1 MWVNKKKKK
10 SILIIGGFN
19 EARSLANSLIEKDYR
34 VTVVNKNYADCEKLA
49 EINKMNVIYG
59 DGSKKFILEDADAAS
74 CQVAIAL
81 TGSDETNLIIC
92 EMCKEFFHVEKTVSM
107 LNDPSKTDFFY
118 QMGIDRVVCA
128 LNMIT
133 NIMEENALMDEMMK
147 MIPLEEGRLH
157 IAETAILHN
166 LLRQWR
172 CHHPCQTVHQWKHAA
187 CLQWKPAAIHQA
199 FRRTPSGRLPEWI
212 PLQPYLIPPVSFYSL
227 FCILLSFL
235 QECFS
240 SFFKFSFFDLSLLST
255 RN

>member
-1 MWVNKKKKK
+1 M
-10 SILIIGGFN
+10 
-19 EARSLANSLIEKDYR
+19 
-34 VTVVNKNYADCEKLA
+34 
-49 EINKMNVIYG
+49 IYG

-157 IAETAILHN
+157 IAETAILRNSALIGKKLWELN
-166 LLRQWR
+166 LPKEIIIGCILRGDQ
-172 CHHPCQTVHQWKHAA
+172 
-187 CLQWKPAAIHQA
+187 
-199 FRRTPSGRLPEWI
+199 S
-212 PLQPYLIPPVSFYSL
+212 LIPRGDTVVKEGD
-227 FCILLSFL
+227 ILLMITSDKQKL
-235 QECFS
+235 NAVKELT
-240 SFFKFSFFDLSLLST
+240 K
-255 RN
+255 R

>member
-1 MWVNKKKKK
+1 MIV
-10 SILIIGGFN
+10 GGFH
-19 EARSLANSLIEKDYR
+19 EARSLANSLLEKEYR

-49 EINKMNVIYG
+49 EINKLNVIYG
-59 DGSKKFILEDADAAS
+59 DGSKKFILEDADADS

-81 TGSDETNLIIC
+81 TESENLIIC
-92 EMCKEFFHVEKTVSM
+92 EMCKEFFHVEKTVSL

-166 LLRQWR
+166 SALIGKKLWELNLPKEIIIGCILRGDQ
-172 CHHPCQTVHQWKHAA
+172 
-187 CLQWKPAAIHQA
+187 
-199 FRRTPSGRLPEWI
+199 S
-212 PLQPYLIPPVSFYSL
+212 LIPRGDTSIKEGD
-227 FCILLSFL
+227 ILLMLTSDKQKLNAVNLNL
-235 QECFS
+235 Q
-240 SFFKFSFFDLSLLST
+240 L
-255 RN
+255 